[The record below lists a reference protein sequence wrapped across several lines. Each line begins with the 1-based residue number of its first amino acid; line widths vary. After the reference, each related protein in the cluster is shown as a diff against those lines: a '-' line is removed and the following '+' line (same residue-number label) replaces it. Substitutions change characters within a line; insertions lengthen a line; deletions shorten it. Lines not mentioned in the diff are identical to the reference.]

1 MYTLSPQRDLQDRRT
16 SRRSFGVSLYGVSMK
31 NLVQSTQLD
40 GDTQAKDLSPRRKAF
55 QIETEVILYPRKR
68 KPVWNRYRDL

>member
-1 MYTLSPQRDLQDRRT
+1 
-16 SRRSFGVSLYGVSMK
+16 MK
-31 NLVQSTQLD
+31 NLVQSIQLD

-55 QIETEVILYPRKR
+55 QIEEQVILYPRKR